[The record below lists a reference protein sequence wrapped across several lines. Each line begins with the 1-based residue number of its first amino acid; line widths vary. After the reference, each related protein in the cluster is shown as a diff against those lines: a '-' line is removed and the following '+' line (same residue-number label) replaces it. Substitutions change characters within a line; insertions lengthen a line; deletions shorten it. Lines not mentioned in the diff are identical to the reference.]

1 MKKIS
6 PLYVMLTTL
15 LLPTIA
21 VAHTEVELAGGWW
34 SGLAHPFV
42 GADHVLAMVAV
53 GLWAV
58 QLGGRATWMVPGAFV
73 VATMLGG
80 ALAFAGVNT
89 PRVEQGIAVSVLVL
103 GLVIAASLRLPVLV
117 SAWLVGMFA
126 LFHGL
131 AHGTE
136 IPAAVN
142 AVAYVTGVALA
153 TALLHGGGIAVA
165 MRLRQPRLLRWMGAL
180 LAASGTVMVIT

>member
-1 MKKIS
+1 MKQIS
-6 PLYVMLTTL
+6 LLYVMTALMVPTTAL
-15 LLPTIA
+15 
-21 VAHTEVELAGGWW
+21 AHTGVELAGGWW
-34 SGLAHPFV
+34 SGFAHPFV
-42 GADHVLAMVAV
+42 GADHMLAMVAV

-58 QLGGRATWMVPGAFV
+58 QLGGRATWMVPVAFV

-80 ALAFAGVNT
+80 GLAFAGVNT
-89 PRVEQGIAVSVLVL
+89 SCVEQGIAISVLVL
-103 GLVIAASLRLPVLV
+103 GLVIAASLRLPVLA

-136 IPAAVN
+136 MPAAVN
-142 AVAYVTGVALA
+142 AVTYITGFALA

-165 MRLRQPRLLRWMGAL
+165 TRLKQPRLLRWMGAL
-180 LAASGTVMVIT
+180 LAASGTVMAIT